1 VYKKQYLTFTV
12 IHMPLIRK
20 LLYLILLG
28 LIIYG
33 LWLSPDFNQIAAGVA
48 IFLFGMMSLEQGFQA
63 FSGGTIERLLRK
75 STDRLWKS
83 LSFGVVATS
92 LMQSS
97 SLVSVL
103 TISFLTAGLIGLQSG
118 IGIIF
123 GANLGTTTGAWVI
136 AGFGL
141 KVELSAFALPML
153 VMGTVFTFQ
162 KNSTWKGIGLV
173 LVGVGFLFLGIDYMK
188 SGFEA
193 FQDTIDL
200 SAYSIPGLKGLLIYV
215 LIGVVATVI
224 MQSSHAT
231 LVLILTALAA
241 NQILY
246 ENALAL
252 AIGSNVGTTITAMI
266 GSLNANAAGRRLAV
280 AHLIFNLVT
289 GLLAILLI
297 GQFVYSVDWL
307 SQELGIRDNDYTLKL
322 ALFHTLFNL
331 LGVMVMLPLISPL
344 VTFLE
349 RVVKEKKALV
359 KEPKYLSD
367 AALDSA
373 SAAIEVVRKET
384 IRLYK
389 VALKV
394 LANGVA
400 WRLHDIQSDK
410 PLAHVDSY
418 TDQIMVQNLD
428 VVYQNQIK
436 SLYAAIVDY
445 ISRAR
450 DKFSGSDADALREM
464 RGAGYHIIE
473 AVKAMKHLQKNLLV
487 NIDSDNIYIRDFYNQ
502 FRLGIAEV
510 IRTIYELSRAEEPT
524 ATTLTLDH
532 SLMAINKIQTDFE
545 NTLEHLIRDR
555 KITPAAATSLMT
567 DMGYTIDICNSL
579 ASMARYLY
587 APEET
592 SEREVERSLELEHDE
607 LQEIITEPPSE
618 GGGGV

>member
-1 VYKKQYLTFTV
+1 
-12 IHMPLIRK
+12 MPVIRK

-28 LIIYG
+28 LIVYG

-48 IFLFGMMSLEQGFQA
+48 IFLFGMMSLEQGFQS
-63 FSGGTIERLLRK
+63 FSGGTIERLLRR

-83 LSFGVVATS
+83 LSFGVIATS

-123 GANLGTTTGAWVI
+123 GANLGTTTGAWII

-153 VMGTVFTFQ
+153 VLGTVFTFQ
-162 KNSTWKGIGLV
+162 KNSTWKGAGLV

-200 SAYSIPGLKGLLIYV
+200 SEYAIPGLKGLMVYALVGI
-215 LIGVVATVI
+215 VATVI

-266 GSLNANAAGRRLAV
+266 GSLNANAAGRRLAI

-289 GLLAILLI
+289 GLLAIFLI
-297 GQFVYSVDWL
+297 SQFVYSVDWL

-331 LGVMVMLPLISPL
+331 LGVIVMLPMISPL

-384 IRLYK
+384 IRLYQ
-389 VALKV
+389 VALKI
-394 LANGVA
+394 LANGIA

-410 PLAHVDSY
+410 PLTQVESY

-428 VVYQNQIK
+428 VVYENQIK
-436 SLYAAIVDY
+436 ALYAAIVDF

-450 DKFSGSDADALREM
+450 DKFSGDDADALREM

-473 AVKAMKHLQKNLLV
+473 AVKGMKHLQKNLLV

-502 FRLGIAEV
+502 YRLSIAEV
-510 IRTIYELSRAEEPT
+510 IRTIHELSRTEET
-524 ATTLTLDH
+524 KATTLSLDH
-532 SLMAINKIQTDFE
+532 SLMAIEKYRAGFE
-545 NTLEHLIRDR
+545 NNLEHLIRDR

-567 DMGYTIDICNSL
+567 DMGYTIRICNSL
-579 ASMARYLY
+579 SSMARYLY

-592 SEREVERSLELEHDE
+592 SEREVERSLELEQDE
-607 LQEIITEPPSE
+607 LQEIITEAPTE
-618 GGGGV
+618 GEGA